1 MENQVFQVLMGSQVQ
16 LVHGVNK
23 DRLGREDN
31 QVPQD
36 PKDHKVNVVK
46 QDQMGRMDNG
56 KSVIR
61 YYSFNN

>member
-23 DRLGREDN
+23 ARLDREDN

-36 PKDHKVNVVK
+36 PKGHKVNVVR